1 MSKLETTTPASQL
14 VKMFSKNL
22 PTPEQIKKY
31 NDALACLPLSA
42 FSTQK
47 PRHTAT
53 GFNITGQDT
62 TRCPDHLLLP
72 LVDAKGNIVN
82 TAMIPP
88 PDDKDHQAPIVFEPL
103 SQPKGAFAIGTLTDS
118 NTVFLVKTI
127 EAGCNIYRVH
137 PQAFILVCFTPA
149 NIAYMAGQWQFK
161 AKGRLCL
168 PIGCHELD
176 DYQAM
181 LVDATIAIHS
191 LDYDLDFLIP
201 DNEVKGLLANAAIH
215 NLGTLDGH
223 EPLTNEQKQTLS
235 WQIINEK
242 EPFTRLIDEN
252 GTPNPYPLDALPELA
267 RHAVTAIAHHVQAPI
282 AMAGQCVMGALSYLA
297 QPHVNAYD
305 RYSNKGQP
313 CSLFILT
320 EGGSGERKSSC
331 QRLADQRI
339 YERQQTMMSQ
349 YHEDVK
355 DHTLTIAKC
364 RSAKEK
370 ADLENNH
377 PEPHNP
383 QSLFKD
389 ATLEPIISTFIR
401 GDAHNVAWVSDEAGQ
416 IFGGHTL
423 KGDTRDAALGT
434 LTSLWDKGT
443 AERTRARSN
452 LNESGTAYEVRLTIN
467 TLGQKAVLEGVLSDP
482 VLREQ
487 GFLPRFLFAAPASLA
502 GTRLHNDLA
511 SFKMRPFNDKR
522 LVQYWERCNE
532 LLDKPFIPPQEG
544 RITRPV
550 MPMSQEAEVML
561 MELNNTTERQM
572 GKAGRYAHFKPFAS
586 RACEHATRV
595 STILAFFEG
604 MEAVDGNLMQ
614 SAIKLVQYSLDEWER
629 YSGFIERDHAII
641 EADRL
646 ENWLLAYCREN
657 DTRTVPR
664 ASILQR
670 VTPMHLRKAKALD
683 KVLKILTDQSHARQ
697 IKVDGKAHIE
707 INPILFT
714 EK

>member
-1 MSKLETTTPASQL
+1 MSNPATTTQASQL
-14 VKMFSKNL
+14 VAMFDKNI
-22 PTPEQIKKY
+22 PNPEQIKRY

-42 FSTQK
+42 FNAQK

-53 GFNITGQDT
+53 GFTVMGQDT
-62 TRCPDHLLLP
+62 TRYPDHLLLP
-72 LVDAKGNIVN
+72 LVDTNSKIVN
-82 TAMIPP
+82 TAIIPP
-88 PDDKDHQAPIVFEPL
+88 PDDKGHQAPIAFEPL
-103 SQPKGAFAIGTLTDS
+103 HHPKGAFAIGSLTDS

-127 EAGCNIYRVH
+127 EAGCNIYRAH
-137 PQAFILVCFTPA
+137 PQAFILVCFTQA
-149 NIAYMAGQWQFK
+149 NIAYIAGQWQFK
-161 AKGRLCL
+161 AKGRLSV
-168 PIGCHELD
+168 PIGCHELNE
-176 DYQAM
+176 YQAL
-181 LVDATIAIHS
+181 LVDTNVSIHS
-191 LDYDLDFLIP
+191 LDYDIDFLITA
-201 DNEVKGLLANAAIH
+201 DEVKGLLSGAAIH

-223 EPLTNEQKQTLS
+223 EPLTCEQKQSLS
-235 WQIINEK
+235 WQAINEK
-242 EPFTRLIDEN
+242 EPFTRLIDDN

-339 YERQQTMMSQ
+339 YERQQVLMNQ
-349 YHEDVK
+349 YHEDTK
-355 DHTLTIAKC
+355 DHTLSIAKC

-377 PEPHNP
+377 PEPNNP

-434 LTSLWDKGT
+434 LTSLWDKGV
-443 AERTRARSN
+443 AERTRSRSN

-482 VLREQ
+482 ILREQ

-550 MPMSQEAEVML
+550 MPMTQEAEVML
-561 MELNNTTERQM
+561 MELNNDTERQM

-586 RACEHATRV
+586 RACEHATRI

-646 ENWLLAYCREN
+646 ENWLLAYCREHN
-657 DTRTVPR
+657 TKTVPR

-697 IKVDGKAHIE
+697 IKVNGKTHIE
-707 INPILFT
+707 INPVLFT